1 MGAVIGPQA
10 GAEQCRGAAN
20 NVTMQVARQSPTRL
34 VGDGQYSRR
43 LAAARRY
50 DRRTRGDPAVPQI
63 AGGGGMSDGLIGL
76 LLSDRLNAGNPLLPS
91 GSPAPGGERR

>member
-1 MGAVIGPQA
+1 
-10 GAEQCRGAAN
+10 
-20 NVTMQVARQSPTRL
+20 
-34 VGDGQYSRR
+34 
-43 LAAARRY
+43 
-50 DRRTRGDPAVPQI
+50 VPQI